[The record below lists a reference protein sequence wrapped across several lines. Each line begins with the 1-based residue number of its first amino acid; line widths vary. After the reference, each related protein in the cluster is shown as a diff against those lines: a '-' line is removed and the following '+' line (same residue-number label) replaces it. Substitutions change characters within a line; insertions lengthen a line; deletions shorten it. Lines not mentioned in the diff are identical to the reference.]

1 MKTIALMDLFA
12 GCGGLSLG
20 LSNAGISAKW
30 AVETNVCALSA
41 YQLRHEETKCI
52 SLDAGEV
59 LDRMRSKDSSLPRK
73 GDVDVLAGGPP
84 CQGFCGINR
93 HRKWSDP
100 RNSLVEVFFD
110 YIEYLMPRIV
120 LMENVTGILT
130 LENGLA
136 INNLQYSLAEL
147 GYNVSLFIL
156 QAGNYGVPQ
165 NRWRVFVLANL
176 KGTKPQVPKFLHTF
190 PKITPFDV
198 GDFKRDICF
207 GAVSS
212 TRNLELDF
220 SEKILDPVNVKD
232 AISDLPIIEN
242 GEKYVGKRTTAR
254 QSQYQKMLAGGDEI
268 YDHETVLMGDLNL
281 SRVSAIEPGS
291 GGGWQQLPEQLQP
304 QNLSK
309 LSRPRYEHRF
319 GRLKWDGIFN
329 TILQAPHPYWG
340 RVFHP
345 EQSRLISVRECA
357 RAQGFPDDFRFNGA
371 MREKYRQVGNAVPP
385 PLARSLGWEIRRCL
399 GDKSVNSEIERYGK
413 SFTT

>member
-1 MKTIALMDLFA
+1 MGTITLMDLFA

-30 AVETNVCALSA
+30 AVETNAFALSA
-41 YQLRHEETKCI
+41 YQRRHEQTKCI
-52 SLDAGEV
+52 SLDAVEV
-59 LDRMRSKDSSLPRK
+59 LDRIRSKDGSLPRK

-136 INNLQYSLAEL
+136 INNLQYSLTEL

-176 KGTKPQVPKFLHTF
+176 KGPKPQVPKSLHTF
-190 PKITPFDV
+190 PKITPFD
-198 GDFKRDICF
+198 GGGFRQNLCF

-212 TRNLELDF
+212 AHNLELDF
-220 SEKILDPVNVKD
+220 SEKSLDPVNVKD
-232 AISDLPIIEN
+232 AISDLPKIEN
-242 GEKYVGKRTTAR
+242 GGKYFGKRTTAP
-254 QSQYQKMLAGGDEI
+254 QSQYQKRLAGGDEI

-304 QNLSK
+304 LNLSK

-345 EQSRLISVRECA
+345 EQNRLISVRECA
-357 RAQGFPDDFRFNGA
+357 RAQGFPDDFIFNGA

-385 PLARSLGWEIRRCL
+385 PLARSLGWEIRRSL
-399 GDKSVNSEIERYGK
+399 GDKSIDSEIESYGK